1 MLHLNQVTLTGRLT
15 ADPELKTTPSGVAVT
30 SFTIAVERKYSRDQQ
45 KQTDFI
51 DIVAWRQTAQFICN
65 YFRKGSAICIIGEI
79 QTRSWSDADG
89 RKRRATEVV
98 ASEALFCE
106 SKKEVENRNPAE
118 AEYPPPTDF
127 AAVDDIDDFPFR

>member
-30 SFTIAVERKYSRDQQ
+30 SFTIAVERRYSKDQQ

-79 QTRSWSDADG
+79 QTRSWSDAEG
-89 RKRRATEVV
+89 RNRRATEVKANEV
-98 ASEALFCE
+98 QFCE
-106 SKKEVENRNPAE
+106 PKKETEGGNPTE

-127 AAVDDIDDFPFR
+127 VPCDDDKLPF